1 MHSIAS
7 YMDFDFK
14 LLQQCG
20 FQTKPLGS
28 LRWNL
33 QVEGMN
39 RADPGGNVGNAPAI
53 FNSAL
58 NKISSLFR
66 TSSK

>member
-1 MHSIAS
+1 MQSMHSTAS

-14 LLQQCG
+14 LLHQCG
-20 FQTKPLGS
+20 SQTKPLGS

-39 RADPGGNVGNAPAI
+39 STDPGVMWEMHQP
-53 FNSAL
+53 FSTVL
-58 NKISSLFR
+58 
-66 TSSK
+66 

>member
-1 MHSIAS
+1 MQSIPSLAS
-7 YMDFDFK
+7 YIDFFFK

-20 FQTKPLGS
+20 FQSKSLGS

-39 RADPGGNVGNAPAI
+39 KGG
-53 FNSAL
+53 
-58 NKISSLFR
+58 SSRGMCGMHLLHQPFS
-66 TSSK
+66 TML

>member
-20 FQTKPLGS
+20 SQTKTLGY

-33 QVEGMN
+33 QVKGMN
-39 RADPGGNVGNAPAI
+39 SGGVNVGNAPAI

-58 NKISSLFR
+58 NE
-66 TSSK
+66 

>member
-1 MHSIAS
+1 MYSIAS

-14 LLQQCG
+14 LLRQCG
-20 FQTKPLGS
+20 SQTKPLGS

-39 RADPGGNVGNAPAI
+39 RGGSRGNVGNAPAI
-53 FNSAL
+53 FNSV
-58 NKISSLFR
+58 
-66 TSSK
+66 

>member
-14 LLQQCG
+14 LLQQYG
-20 FQTKPLGS
+20 SQTKPLGS

-39 RADPGGNVGNAPAI
+39 SGGSMGECG
-53 FNSAL
+53 
-58 NKISSLFR
+58 KC
-66 TSSK
+66 TSHFQQCFE

>member
-14 LLQQCG
+14 LLQQCVS
-20 FQTKPLGS
+20 QTKLLGF

-39 RADPGGNVGNAPAI
+39 SGVSWGNVGNAPAI

-58 NKISSLFR
+58 NE
-66 TSSK
+66 